1 MLFIIMEQ
9 RYKKLSKYARDNG
22 INYRTAWNYFNK
34 GLINGAFK
42 NDMGTILVP
51 VIEKKPELT
60 NNKAAVYARVSSN
73 DRKQSLIEQLERLN
87 NYSVNSGYQVVHSV
101 KEIGSGMNDN
111 RQKLSK
117 LLNQDDW
124 NVLVVENKDRLTRF
138 GFNYLKLLLEK
149 QGKTIEV
156 VNQAEDD
163 KQDLMADLISVIYSF
178 SARMYGLRRK
188 KNKEEII
195 NFLEN

>member
-1 MLFIIMEQ
+1 MEQ

>member
-1 MLFIIMEQ
+1 MEQ

-42 NDMGTILVP
+42 NEMGTILVP
-51 VIEKKPELT
+51 VIEKKLELT

-87 NYSVNSGYQVVHSV
+87 NYSINSGYQVVHSV

-111 RQKLSK
+111 RKKLSK

-156 VNQAEDD
+156 VNQADND
-163 KQDLMADLISVIYSF
+163 KQDLMSDLISVIYSF

-188 KNKEEII
+188 KNKEEIVK
-195 NFLEN
+195 FLES

>member
-1 MLFIIMEQ
+1 MEQ
-9 RYKKLSKYARDNG
+9 RYKKLSKYAKDNG

-34 GLINGAFK
+34 GLIEGAFQ
-42 NDMGTILVP
+42 NEMGTILVP
-51 VIEKKPELT
+51 IIEENPAVT
-60 NNKAAVYARVSSN
+60 TNKAAVYARVSSN
-73 DRKQSLIEQLERLN
+73 DRKQSLIDQLERLN
-87 NYSVNSGYQVVHSV
+87 NYSVSNGYQIAHSI
-101 KEIGSGMNDN
+101 KEVGSGMNDN
-111 RQKLSK
+111 RKKLSN
-117 LLNQDDW
+117 LLVQDDW

-156 VNQAEDD
+156 VNPIDDD
-163 KQDLMADLISVIYSF
+163 KQDLMADLISIIYSF

-195 NFLEN
+195 SFIEN